1 MYNSSLKIKIRLT
14 MTPLMLSNKH
24 AYVILDMWMHIVAI
38 FYDNKKALAYAEVLR
53 REAPDSMFTV
63 EEHPII

>member
-1 MYNSSLKIKIRLT
+1 
-14 MTPLMLSNKH
+14 MTLMLSDDKH

>member
-1 MYNSSLKIKIRLT
+1 MKALMSS
-14 MTPLMLSNKH
+14 SKH
-24 AYVILDMWMHIVAI
+24 AYVILDMWMHIVAV

-53 REAPDSMFTV
+53 RESPDSMFTV

>member
-1 MYNSSLKIKIRLT
+1 M
-14 MTPLMLSNKH
+14 NKH

-38 FYDNKKALAYAEVLR
+38 FYDNKKALAYAEVLM
-53 REAPDSMFTV
+53 REAPESHFTV